1 MNKPSQNENGRL
13 NKNGE
18 ASLVPRSQIS
28 DSPERIQI
36 LEGQLREC
44 FGRVV
49 YTHKTHEK
57 CADILLKR
65 LSQIKLWQISLS
77 VITTGGFVSTF
88 FGVETIG
95 SIVGSTVSAIFLGL
109 TLYTKDYNLAELAQ
123 KHRQAASDIWLIR
136 EKYLSLITDLI
147 IDGKSSEAIQ
157 QERDVLMK
165 DLHSIYSGAPS
176 TTYKAYKKAQQ
187 ALKYSE
193 DMTFS
198 DREID
203 AFLPNELKRS
213 KQNDTPG

>member
-1 MNKPSQNENGRL
+1 MAL
-13 NKNGE
+13 H
-18 ASLVPRSQIS
+18 SQIN
-28 DSPERIQI
+28 DSSESIQI

-65 LSQIKLWQISLS
+65 LSQIKLWQIGLS
-77 VITTGGFVSTF
+77 VVTTGGFISTF
-88 FGVETIG
+88 FGAEIIG
-95 SIVGSTVSAIFLGL
+95 SIIGSSVSAIFLGL

-136 EKYLSLITDLI
+136 EKYQSLITDLVVG
-147 IDGKSSEAIQ
+147 GKPLETIQ
-157 QERDVLMK
+157 QERDILME
-165 DLHSIYSGAPS
+165 DLHTVYSGAPS

-187 ALKYSE
+187 ALKNSE

>member
-1 MNKPSQNENGRL
+1 M
-13 NKNGE
+13 
-18 ASLVPRSQIS
+18 AHRSQTNGS
-28 DSPERIQI
+28 SELIQI

-65 LSQIKLWQISLS
+65 LARMKLSLIILS
-77 VITTGGFVSTF
+77 AVTVVGCFSLLFSSERIGVIIASF
-88 FGVETIG
+88 I
-95 SIVGSTVSAIFLGL
+95 SAILLGL

-123 KHRQAASDIWLIR
+123 KHRQAANDIWLIR
-136 EKYLSLITDLI
+136 EKYQSLITDLVVG
-147 IDGKSSEAIQ
+147 GKPLEILQ
-157 QERDVLMK
+157 QERDILME
-165 DLHSIYSGAPS
+165 DLHTVYSGAPS
-176 TTYKAYKKAQQ
+176 TTYKAYRKAQE

-198 DREID
+198 DEEID